1 MRILIV
7 EDEKKV
13 AAFIKKGL
21 EEETYAVDI
30 AMDGE
35 EGLYLGE
42 QNQYDLIILDL
53 MLPKINGLDIL
64 SSLRS
69 KEIETPILLLTA
81 KDSVE
86 DKVKGLNQGA
96 DDYLT
101 KPFAFSELLAR
112 IRVLLRRGKAESK
125 TTLEIADL
133 TLNLVSHKVSRGNE
147 EIELTGKEYSLLEYF
162 MRNQEKVLTRT
173 MIAEHVWDYNFDTFT
188 NVIDVYVNHLRKKID
203 KLDDRMIDLV
213 LQRFSIAKEIGDIK
227 KTNGIEV
234 IDLHR
239 ESQIINR
246 FTEKLAGT
254 LEKKDITAIFDPIY
268 SISKRLQKK
277 SK

>member
-13 AAFIKKGL
+13 SAFIKKGL

-30 AMDGE
+30 APDGE
-35 EGLYLGE
+35 EGLLLGE

-53 MLPKINGLDIL
+53 MLPKINGLEVL
-64 SSLRS
+64 STLRGR
-69 KEIETPILLLTA
+69 KIETPILLLTA

-86 DKVKGLNQGA
+86 DKVTGLNQGA

-112 IRVLLRRGKAESK
+112 IRVLLRRGKADVQTK
-125 TTLEIADL
+125 LEIADL
-133 TLNLVSHKVSRGNE
+133 TLDLVSHKVIRENHD
-147 EIELTGKEYSLLEYF
+147 IELTGKEYSLLEYF
-162 MRNQEKVLTRT
+162 LRNQGKVLTRT

-203 KLDDRMIDLV
+203 KNYSQKLLHTLRGVGYIM
-213 LQRFSIAKEIGDIK
+213 KE
-227 KTNGIEV
+227 
-234 IDLHR
+234 
-239 ESQIINR
+239 
-246 FTEKLAGT
+246 
-254 LEKKDITAIFDPIY
+254 
-268 SISKRLQKK
+268 
-277 SK
+277 

>member
-13 AAFIKKGL
+13 SAFIKKGL

-30 AMDGE
+30 APDGE
-35 EGLYLGE
+35 EGLLLGE

-53 MLPKINGLDIL
+53 MLPKIDGLEVL
-64 SSLRS
+64 STLRGR
-69 KEIETPILLLTA
+69 KIETPILLLTA

-86 DKVKGLNQGA
+86 DKVTGLNQGA

-112 IRVLLRRGKAESK
+112 IRVLLRRGKADVQTK
-125 TTLEIADL
+125 LEIADL
-133 TLNLVSHKVSRGNE
+133 TLDLVSHKVIRENHD
-147 EIELTGKEYSLLEYF
+147 IELTGKEYSLLEYF
-162 MRNQEKVLTRT
+162 LRNQGKVLTRT

-203 KLDDRMIDLV
+203 KNYSQKLLHTLRGVGYIM
-213 LQRFSIAKEIGDIK
+213 KE
-227 KTNGIEV
+227 
-234 IDLHR
+234 
-239 ESQIINR
+239 
-246 FTEKLAGT
+246 
-254 LEKKDITAIFDPIY
+254 
-268 SISKRLQKK
+268 
-277 SK
+277 

>member
-30 AMDGE
+30 ATDGE
-35 EGLYLGE
+35 EGFHLGE

-64 SSLRS
+64 SGLRS
-69 KEIETPILLLTA
+69 QKIDTPILLLTA

-86 DKVKGLNQGA
+86 DKVEGLNQGA

-125 TTLEIADL
+125 TTLEIGDL
-133 TLNLVSHKVSRGNE
+133 TLNLVSHKVSRGSE

-203 KLDDRMIDLV
+203 KN
-213 LQRFSIAKEIGDIK
+213 FSTKL
-227 KTNGIEV
+227 
-234 IDLHR
+234 LH
-239 ESQIINR
+239 
-246 FTEKLAGT
+246 T
-254 LEKKDITAIFDPIY
+254 LRGVGYVMKV
-268 SISKRLQKK
+268 
-277 SK
+277 

>member
-35 EGLYLGE
+35 EGLHLGE

-53 MLPKINGLDIL
+53 MLPKINGLEIL
-64 SSLRS
+64 SILRS
-69 KEIETPILLLTA
+69 KKIETPILLLTA
-81 KDSVE
+81 KDSVD
-86 DKVKGLNQGA
+86 DKVEGLNQGA

-112 IRVLLRRGKAESK
+112 IRVLLRREKAETK

-133 TLNLVSHKVSRGNE
+133 TLNLVSHKVNRGNE

-203 KLDDRMIDLV
+203 KN
-213 LQRFSIAKEIGDIK
+213 FSTKL
-227 KTNGIEV
+227 
-234 IDLHR
+234 LH
-239 ESQIINR
+239 
-246 FTEKLAGT
+246 T
-254 LEKKDITAIFDPIY
+254 LRGVGYVMKV
-268 SISKRLQKK
+268 
-277 SK
+277 

>member
-30 AMDGE
+30 AADGE
-35 EGLYLGE
+35 EGLYMGG
-42 QNQYDLIILDL
+42 QKQYDLIILDL

-64 SSLRS
+64 SNLRAKKNS
-69 KEIETPILLLTA
+69 IPILLLTA

-86 DKVKGLNQGA
+86 DKVKGLNLGA

-112 IRVLLRRGKAESK
+112 IRVLLRRGKTESK

-133 TLNLVSHKVSRGNE
+133 TLNLVSHKVRRGDE

-203 KLDDRMIDLV
+203 KN
-213 LQRFSIAKEIGDIK
+213 FSTKL
-227 KTNGIEV
+227 
-234 IDLHR
+234 LH
-239 ESQIINR
+239 
-246 FTEKLAGT
+246 T
-254 LEKKDITAIFDPIY
+254 LRGVGYVMKV
-268 SISKRLQKK
+268 
-277 SK
+277 

>member
-21 EEETYAVDI
+21 EEETYAVDV
-30 AMDGE
+30 AYDGE
-35 EGLYLGE
+35 EGLYLGME
-42 QNQYDLIILDL
+42 NQYDLIILDL
-53 MLPKINGLDIL
+53 MLPVIDGLEVL
-64 SSLRS
+64 SRLRGN
-69 KEIETPILLLTA
+69 KVDTPILLLTA

-86 DKVKGLNQGA
+86 YKVTGLNTGA

-112 IRVLLRRGKAESK
+112 IRVLLRRGKAETK
-125 TTLEIADL
+125 TVLQVDGL
-133 TLNLVSHKVSRGNE
+133 TLDLVSHKVNRNGE

-162 MRNQEKVLTRT
+162 MRNQGKVLTRT

-203 KLDDRMIDLV
+203 KSYPDKLLHTLRGVGYIM
-213 LQRFSIAKEIGDIK
+213 KE
-227 KTNGIEV
+227 
-234 IDLHR
+234 
-239 ESQIINR
+239 
-246 FTEKLAGT
+246 
-254 LEKKDITAIFDPIY
+254 
-268 SISKRLQKK
+268 
-277 SK
+277 

>member
-30 AMDGE
+30 ATDGE
-35 EGLYLGE
+35 EGFHLGE

-64 SSLRS
+64 SGLRS
-69 KEIETPILLLTA
+69 QKIDTPILLLTA

-86 DKVKGLNQGA
+86 DKVEGLNQGA

-133 TLNLVSHKVSRGNE
+133 TLNLVSHKVSRGSE

-188 NVIDVYVNHLRKKID
+188 NVIDGYVNHLRKKID
-203 KLDDRMIDLV
+203 KN
-213 LQRFSIAKEIGDIK
+213 FSNKL
-227 KTNGIEV
+227 
-234 IDLHR
+234 LH
-239 ESQIINR
+239 
-246 FTEKLAGT
+246 T
-254 LEKKDITAIFDPIY
+254 LPGVGYVMKV
-268 SISKRLQKK
+268 
-277 SK
+277 